1 MTSEHTPART
11 VVVTGGAQGIGFS
24 IAQRLAAAGHDI
36 VIGDLHGAREA
47 AARLGHGARGVE
59 VDVSDEPAVRR
70 LMAEAA
76 GRHGA
81 IHGLVNNAAL
91 YTTLRKQ
98 AFEEIALE
106 EWRRVFQVNVEG
118 VFNCCRAVAPHMRE
132 AGGGSIVNL
141 SSATVLKGVP
151 LLLHYVASKS
161 AVLGMT
167 RSLAR
172 EFGEWNVRVN
182 AVSPGL
188 TMSDG
193 ILADTQ
199 NNRDQQRA
207 DVRRQRAIHRDMQPT
222 DVAGAVAFLIGPES
236 EMFTGQ
242 NLVIDGGMV
251 MN

>member
-1 MTSEHTPART
+1 MTVSSRQRQT
-11 VVVTGGAQGIGFS
+11 VVVTGAAKGIGFG
-24 IAQRLAAAGHDI
+24 IAERLAAAGYLV
-36 VIGDLHGAREA
+36 VIADAHGAAAA
-47 AARLGHGARGVE
+47 AARLGHGAIGIE
-59 VDVSDEPAVRR
+59 VDVSDAQGVERMMEV
-70 LMAEAA
+70 AA
-76 GRHGA
+76 AANGG

-98 AFEEIALE
+98 PFEEIALQ

-118 VFNCCRAVAPHMRE
+118 VFQCCRCVAPHMRR

-141 SSATVLKGVP
+141 SSATVLKGNP

-167 RSLAR
+167 RALAR
-172 EFGEWNVRVN
+172 EFGEWCVRVN

-188 TMSDG
+188 TLSDG
-193 ILADTQ
+193 ILADGA
-199 NNRDQQRA
+199 NRDAQRA
-207 DVRRQRAIHRDMQPT
+207 DVRRQRAMHRDMHPS
-222 DVAGAVAFLIGPES
+222 DIVGAVAFLIGPES

>member
-1 MTSEHTPART
+1 MNHTAKQQT
-11 VVVTGGAQGIGFS
+11 IVVTGGSQGIGFS
-24 IAQRLAAAGHDI
+24 IAERLAGAGYTI
-36 VIGDLHGAREA
+36 VIADQRGAADA
-47 AARLGHGARGVE
+47 ATRLGKNSVGFD
-59 VDVSDEPAVRR
+59 VDVSDADAVAR
-70 LMAEAA
+70 MMKNA
-76 GRHGA
+76 GEISGT

-98 AFEEIALE
+98 PFEAIPLD

-118 VFNCCRAVAPHMRE
+118 VFNCCRNVAPFMRE
-132 AGGGSIVNL
+132 AGAGSIVNL
-141 SSATVLKGVP
+141 SSATVLKGNP

-167 RSLAR
+167 RALAR
-172 EFGEWNVRVN
+172 EFGDWNVRVN

-188 TMSDG
+188 TLSDG
-193 ILADTQ
+193 ILADGT
-199 NNRDQQRA
+199 NRDAQRA
-207 DVRRQRAIHRDMQPT
+207 DIRKQRAIHRDMHPS
-222 DVAGAVAFLIGPES
+222 DVIGAVAFLMGPDS

>member
-1 MTSEHTPART
+1 M
-11 VVVTGGAQGIGFS
+11 G
-24 IAQRLAAAGHDI
+24 
-36 VIGDLHGAREA
+36 
-47 AARLGHGARGVE
+47 
-59 VDVSDEPAVRR
+59 
-70 LMAEAA
+70 A
-76 GRHGA
+76 GRPGCTTA
-81 IHGLVNNAAL
+81 IHGLVNNAAI
-91 YTTLRKQ
+91 YTSLRKQ
-98 AFEEIALE
+98 PFEEIALA

-118 VFNCCRAVAPHMRE
+118 VFHCCRSVAPRMRQ

-141 SSATVLKGVP
+141 SSATVLKGNP

-167 RSLAR
+167 RALAR

-188 TMSDG
+188 TLSDG
-193 ILADTQ
+193 ILADGT
-199 NNRDQQRA
+199 NRDAQRA
-207 DVRRQRAIHRDMQPT
+207 DIRRQRAIHRDMHPS
-222 DVAGAVAFLIGPES
+222 DIVGAVAFLMGPDA

>member
-1 MTSEHTPART
+1 MSNIDKRLRT
-11 VVVTGGAQGIGFS
+11 VVVTGGAQGIGFA
-24 IAQRLAAAGHDI
+24 IAERLSQAGHTV
-36 VIGDLHGAREA
+36 VIADLRGAAEA
-47 AARLGHGARGVE
+47 ATRLGRDAVGFD
-59 VDVSDEPAVRR
+59 VDVSDAEGVARV
-70 LMAEAA
+70 MARASA
-76 GRHGA
+76 IHGGL
-81 IHGLVNNAAL
+81 HGLVNNAAL

-98 AFEEIALE
+98 SFEAIPIE

-118 VFNCCRAVAPHMRE
+118 VFNCCRSVAPHMRE

-141 SSATVLKGVP
+141 SSATVLKGNP

-167 RSLAR
+167 RALAR

-188 TMSDG
+188 TLSDG
-193 ILADTQ
+193 ILSDGT
-199 NNRDQQRA
+199 NRDAQRA
-207 DVRRQRAIHRDMQPT
+207 DIRRQRAIHRDMHPA
-222 DVAGAVAFLIGPES
+222 DVVGAVAFLMGPES

>member
-1 MTSEHTPART
+1 MTDTPASAQT
-11 VVVTGGAQGIGFS
+11 IVVTGGAQGIGFS
-24 IAQRLAAAGHDI
+24 IARRLAAAGYGLAI
-36 VIGDLHGAREA
+36 ADLRGAAEA
-47 AARLGHGARGVE
+47 AARIGPQARGFD
-59 VDVSDEPAVRR
+59 VDVSDAAAVAQ
-70 LMAEAA
+70 MMEAA
-76 GRHGA
+76 GAVRGG

-91 YTTLRKQ
+91 YTSLRKQ
-98 AFEEIALE
+98 PFEAIPLD

-118 VFNCCRAVAPHMRE
+118 VFNCCRSVAPQMRK

-141 SSATVLKGVP
+141 SSATVLKGNP

-167 RSLAR
+167 RALAR

-188 TMSDG
+188 TLSDG
-193 ILADTQ
+193 ILNDGTDREAQKADI
-199 NNRDQQRA
+199 
-207 DVRRQRAIHRDMQPT
+207 RRVRAIHRDMHPA
-222 DVAGAVAFLIGPES
+222 DVVGAVAFLMGPES

-242 NLVIDGGMV
+242 NLVIDGGMT

>member
-1 MTSEHTPART
+1 MTTPSKQQT
-11 VVVTGGAQGIGFS
+11 IVVTGAAQGIGFS
-24 IAQRLAAAGHDI
+24 IAQRLADCGYTVAIADLRGAAD
-36 VIGDLHGAREA
+36 A
-47 AARLGHGARGVE
+47 AARLGGQAAGFD
-59 VDVSDEPAVRR
+59 VDVSDADGVER
-70 LMAEAA
+70 LMALAS
-76 GRHGA
+76 RIHGG

-91 YTTLRKQ
+91 YTALKKQ
-98 AFEEIALE
+98 PFEAIALD

-118 VFNCCRAVAPHMRE
+118 VFNCCRSVAPHMRQ
-132 AGGGSIVNL
+132 AGAGSIVNL
-141 SSATVLKGVP
+141 SSATVLKGNP

-167 RSLAR
+167 RALAR

-188 TMSDG
+188 TLSDG
-193 ILADTQ
+193 ILADGT
-199 NNRDQQRA
+199 NRDAQRA
-207 DVRRQRAIHRDMQPT
+207 DIRRQRAIHRDMHPS
-222 DVAGAVAFLIGPES
+222 DVVGAVSFLMGPES

>member
-1 MTSEHTPART
+1 MSNASKNQT

-24 IAQRLAAAGHDI
+24 IAERLAQQGYTVAIADLRGAAAAAQRLD
-36 VIGDLHGAREA
+36 HGAMGFE
-47 AARLGHGARGVE
+47 L
-59 VDVSDEPAVRR
+59 DVSDASAVQAV
-70 LMAEAA
+70 MAEAA
-76 GRHGA
+76 RPHAG
-81 IHGLVNNAAL
+81 IHGLVNNAAV

-98 AFEEIALE
+98 PFEQIALE

-118 VFNCCRAVAPHMRE
+118 VFHCCRCVAPHMRQ

-141 SSATVLKGVP
+141 SSATVLKGNP

-167 RSLAR
+167 RALAR
-172 EFGEWNVRVN
+172 EFGEWDVRVN

-188 TMSDG
+188 TLSDG
-193 ILADTQ
+193 ILADGT
-199 NNRDQQRA
+199 NRDAQRA
-207 DVRRQRAIHRDMQPT
+207 DIRRQRAIHRDMHPS
-222 DVAGAVAFLIGPES
+222 DVVGAVAFLMGPDAQ
-236 EMFTGQ
+236 MFTGQ